1 MILWNSVIS
10 VIFAI
15 FIAASFLEEAEYT
28 CFTNYDQ
35 KKISSEMDN
44 QNVETKTLKLSEV
57 FSVELVSRGSLGLQL
72 LFRMNTDSIVE
83 VKRVEPVIS
92 QSNPPRP
99 GDPIGAFFEI
109 RALKKGMVEII
120 FYETQPWNKDFKDII
135 QKVIKI
141 EVIE

>member
-35 KKISSEMDN
+35 KKIRSEMDN

-72 LFRMNTDSIVE
+72 LYRMNIDSIVE
-83 VKRVEPVIS
+83 VKRVEPVIG
-92 QSNPPRP
+92 QSNTPRP

-120 FYETQPWNKDFKDII
+120 FYETQPWNKEFKDII

-141 EVIE
+141 EVVE